1 MVGWQAKPE
10 PAGLRSEGVCTREGD
25 RSEGVRVYALHPPET
40 AGRLPSSPMPRLP
53 EVHGCMVAWVEAD
66 QEVGFSIEDF
76 TLSAD

>member
-1 MVGWQAKPE
+1 MHIGRVAAKPE

-40 AGRLPSSPMPRLP
+40 AGRLPSSPMRSSLR
-53 EVHGCMVAWVEAD
+53 CMLAWVEAD